1 MNKQL
6 KDITV
11 LVTRPAHQAEP
22 FCQLVEDAGG
32 KAVRFPVIEIESIA
46 PDAAARDALQRESDC
61 LIFISANAVRLGIE
75 AINNTAPDRLGQS
88 RIMAIGKATAHELES
103 RGVKPDLVPPSPYN
117 SEALLAMPE
126 MQNISDRYY
135 TIIKG
140 KGGRTY
146 LMEQLRARGGV
157 VSEVDIYVRT
167 KPQQS
172 NAALKELTECE
183 HVVVSITSVK
193 GLHYLFEM
201 ASKEQGEWL
210 KQYAEFLV
218 PGDRVADAV
227 RDLHVRH
234 APIIAENATDAVM
247 MNSLLAHISH
257 QNDEP
262 SLDL

>member
-1 MNKQL
+1 MSDKL
-6 KDITV
+6 KGLTV

-22 FCQLVEDAGG
+22 FCQLVKSAGG
-32 KAVRFPVIEIESIA
+32 KAVRFPVIEIEPIA
-46 PDAAARDALQRESDC
+46 LDAAARDALQRPSDC

-75 AINNTAPDRLGQS
+75 AINNAAPGRLGQS

-126 MQNISDRYY
+126 MQDVSGRHY

-157 VSEVDIYVRT
+157 VNAVDIYVRT

-183 HVVVSITSVK
+183 RVVVSITSVK

-201 ASKEQGEWL
+201 ASVEQGDWL
-210 KQYAEFLV
+210 KQHAELLV

-234 APIIAENATDAVM
+234 TPIIAENATDAVM
-247 MNSLLAHISH
+247 MNSLLRAV
-257 QNDEP
+257 
-262 SLDL
+262 